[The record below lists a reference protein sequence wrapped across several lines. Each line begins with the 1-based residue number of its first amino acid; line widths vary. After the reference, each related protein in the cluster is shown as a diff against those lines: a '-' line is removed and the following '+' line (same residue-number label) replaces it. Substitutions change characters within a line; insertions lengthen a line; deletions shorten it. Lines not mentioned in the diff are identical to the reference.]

1 MDPLETLFLYND
13 RNINHGGAK
22 LPITPHQD
30 RDVRELASRY
40 TIEVNT
46 PDCNY
51 IENDTVWDLCAQL
64 LDKYDIFDAFSI
76 ADKLF
81 TIVFGKEEE

>member
-22 LPITPHQD
+22 LPITPEQD
-30 RDVRELASRY
+30 RAVRELATRY
-40 TIEVNT
+40 NIEVNT
-46 PDCNY
+46 QDYHY

-64 LDKYDIFDAFSI
+64 LEKYDIFDAFSI

-81 TIVFGKEEE
+81 TIIFEREK